1 MYAITTL
8 FQKLFDIKP
17 GEIRKAVLLQAYVFL
32 LITTLLIVKPTI
44 NSIFLSALTSEALP
58 TAYLL
63 TAVLAVLFSLFY
75 DKILWAIPLNRV
87 ITGTLIFSA
96 LLFALFCFLL
106 NFRPSNTGWLYAPYL
121 FVAIFGLLTTSQ
133 FWILANLIFNVRE
146 AKRLF
151 GFIGSGA
158 IAGGIFGGYLTSLL
172 SGIISSENLLLVAAA
187 LILVC
192 IPISSYLWKRYVD
205 QNTVKKPIKEKAK
218 ESPFTLIRHNRLLWL
233 ITLTVG
239 ISVIVAKMVDYQYS
253 HFAAEKIT
261 NTEELTSFFGFW
273 FSTLSV
279 VSLLIQLF
287 LSKRILKYFGIGNAL
302 IFMPVGILLGSVLLL
317 LIPELWVVVAIKIVE
332 GSLKQSLN
340 KAASELVV
348 IPVPIEVRKHAKPF
362 IDIVVDSIAT
372 GLAGAILIFLIN
384 GLGVPSIYISYI
396 NIVLIGI
403 WIFLITRIFK
413 AYQESFRQLLVKE
426 HPKVQ
431 KHEKHHLDVHNESV
445 YGTINR
451 VLTTGKESQILYMLE
466 EILRSPDEHYFD
478 ALRGLLH
485 HPSSHIR
492 SLSVKNLYY
501 LNSAD
506 LRPEMKAM
514 LNDPSDEVV
523 IDVLRYLIHK
533 DHDLHR
539 EEIIDFEEHSNHAN
553 IHALTLLAV
562 AQEVHTDVH
571 LKDILQLEVRVD
583 TLLEHAGQPPW
594 DEKNKFDVIA
604 AIEAIGHTRLESRYK
619 TVFGFLE
626 NSDPQ
631 VLSAALDSIAQ
642 IRDERFIPKV
652 VAQLHEKK
660 LRKKAIACLKGHGPS
675 IIPLLKRMVENHEID
690 VNDALFVPE
699 VLRAMGTSEAV
710 SALIGFVDSAEYA
723 VSVKAIQIL
732 KMMKNDT
739 PGLKI
744 ESDLIAEKILQE
756 CQMYQKL
763 LSFLHTQVSEHE
775 KDPKTERSTKIRMA
789 REGLIT
795 ILKHRVDAHLERIF
809 NLLGIHYY
817 EQDVEPILEIALK
830 GDDQQ
835 RANAIEFIDSILEA
849 RLRHVLVPIID
860 SLGQGVAYSEDMVA
874 KLKLPSISEW
884 ECFKSLL
891 TRQDVKIKHAVLYLI
906 EQLGDQRYLPLIEP
920 LLQSPFETVR
930 KQAEQIIQNWGL
942 PRP

>member
-8 FQKLFDIKP
+8 FNKLFDIKP

-63 TAVLAVLFSLFY
+63 TAVVAVLFSLFY

-87 ITGTLIFSA
+87 ITGTLVLCALVFAIFC
-96 LLFALFCFLL
+96 LLL
-106 NFRPSNTGWLYAPYL
+106 NFKPSNTGWLYAPYL

-205 QNTVKKPIKEKAK
+205 QNKVQKPIKEKA
-218 ESPFTLIRHNRLLWL
+218 EQTPFTLIRRNRLLWL

-239 ISVIVAKMVDYQYS
+239 ISVVVAKMVDYQYS

-302 IFMPVGILLGSVLLL
+302 IFMPVGILLGSILLL

-340 KAASELVV
+340 KAASELVI

-384 GLGVPSIYISYI
+384 GMGVPSIYISYI
-396 NIVLIGI
+396 NIGLIAI

-413 AYQESFRQLLVKE
+413 AYQDSFRRLLVKE
-426 HPKVQ
+426 HPKVK
-431 KHEKHHLDVHNESV
+431 KHEKHHLEVHNESV
-445 YGTINR
+445 FGTINR

-478 ALRGLLH
+478 AVRSLLH
-485 HPSSHIR
+485 HPSSPVR

-506 LRPEMKAM
+506 LRTEMKEL
-514 LNDPSDEVV
+514 LNDPSDDVV

-539 EEIIDFEEHSNHAN
+539 EEILDYEEHSNHAN
-553 IHALTLLAV
+553 IRALTLLAV
-562 AQEVHTDVH
+562 AQEVHTDTH
-571 LKDILQLEVRVD
+571 LKEVLQLEARVD
-583 TLLEHAGQPPW
+583 ALLEHAGQPPW
-594 DEKNKFDVIA
+594 DAKRKFDVIA

-619 TVFGFLE
+619 IVYGFLQD
-626 NSDPQ
+626 SDPQ
-631 VLSAALDSIAQ
+631 VLTAAFDSIAQ
-642 IRDERFIPKV
+642 IGDERFIPGV
-652 VAQLHEKK
+652 AAQLHVKE
-660 LRKKAIACLKGHGPS
+660 LRKEAITCLQGYGPS
-675 IIPLLKRMVENHEID
+675 IIPVLKRMVENQDIHLD
-690 VNDALFVPE
+690 DALFVPD
-699 VLRAMGTSEAV
+699 VFRAIGTTEAV
-710 SALIGFVDSAEYA
+710 STLVALVDSAEYA

-732 KMMKNDT
+732 KMMKKEA
-739 PGLKI
+739 PELEI
-744 ESDLIAEKILQE
+744 ESELIAEKILQE

-763 LSFLHTQVSEHE
+763 LSFLHTQVSEHD
-775 KDPKTERSTKIRMA
+775 KDPKTEQSTKIRMA
-789 REGLIT
+789 REGLIS

-809 NLLGIHYY
+809 NLLGIHYF
-817 EQDVEPILEIALK
+817 EQDVEPILELAVN

-860 SLGQGVAYSEDMVA
+860 SLGQGVVYSEEMVA

-884 ECFKSLL
+884 ECFKNLL
-891 TRQDVKIKHAVLYLI
+891 TRHDAKIKHAVLYLI
-906 EQLGDQRYLPLIEP
+906 EQLEDHEYDPLIEP
-920 LLQSPFETVR
+920 LLQSPSESVR
-930 KQAEQIIQNWGL
+930 KQAEQVL
-942 PRP
+942 KKR